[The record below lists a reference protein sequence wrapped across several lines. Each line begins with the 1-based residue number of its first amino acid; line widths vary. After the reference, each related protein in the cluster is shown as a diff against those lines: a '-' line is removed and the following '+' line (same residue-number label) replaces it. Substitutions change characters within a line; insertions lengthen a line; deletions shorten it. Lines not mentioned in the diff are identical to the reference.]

1 MEIDDE
7 VLNDNITDERSAV
20 QKTFSSLTLSR
31 HADDGASTSAKC
43 WLSGWNFVTD
53 LYRMLEHA
61 LARFYGNRNQNNR
74 TDNNSLFQN
83 IFSDYDTTSPDSSV
97 ADAILQLY
105 LDLPIWYKETPEM
118 TFDDTKRDRFAFQAA
133 NITATLQLVR
143 MVLLATS
150 QDTIAARCQVAQE
163 VLNAFASI
171 PVTYLLAIST
181 PLLHHLGGIGSL
193 VVSVLDEPCTESEYK
208 LVQSI
213 MLSMAE
219 LLENLEPMQRS
230 SGASRGLREKANQI
244 TTLRASRGNPGLAI
258 TGIETNTN
266 VAQPGGFPWQAGS
279 QVGGPLDS
287 RGSFDTAEDPS
298 ATIQLDLLNQLAWN
312 FDFGQN
318 WN

>member
-7 VLNDNITDERSAV
+7 VLNDSTTDERSTV

-31 HADDGASTSAKC
+31 DADNVASTSAEC

-61 LARFYGNRNQNNR
+61 LARFYGNRNKSNHP
-74 TDNNSLFQN
+74 DINSLPPN
-83 IFSDYDTTSPDSSV
+83 TFSDYNTIISDSSV
-97 ADAILQLY
+97 ADAVLQLY
-105 LDLPIWYKETPEM
+105 LDLPSWYKETPEM

-150 QDTIAARCQVAQE
+150 GDTIAARCQVAQE

-171 PVTYLLAIST
+171 PATYLLAIST

-213 MLSMAE
+213 LLSMAE
-219 LLENLEPMQRS
+219 LLENLEPIQRS

-244 TTLRASRGNPGLAI
+244 TTLIASRGNPALAI
-258 TGIETNTN
+258 PGMENNTSLE
-266 VAQPGGFPWQAGS
+266 QPGGFQWQAEG
-279 QVGGPLDS
+279 QVGGQFGAVDD
-287 RGSFDTAEDPS
+287 GS
-298 ATIQLDLLNQLAWN
+298 ATIQPDLLNLLAWN
-312 FDFGQN
+312 FDFGQS